1 MSDSLTQLVPAL
13 VIFVGGPI
21 LIWWLKRGRPSTGAG
36 LRVTARTAL
45 TRNSVIAVI
54 ETDGKR
60 LLIGATD
67 HGVSL
72 LSDLGSEPTVGQSAQ
87 LQLPLTEALG
97 SGQESLLKEEQPV
110 HKEPSGPRT
119 SPLEQL
125 RVMTTRRVTRPRPPR
140 VHH

>member
-1 MSDSLTQLVPAL
+1 MSDSLGQMIPAL
-13 VIFVGGPI
+13 VIFVGGPL
-21 LIWWLKRGRPSTGAG
+21 LIWWLKRGRTSVGGG
-36 LRVTARTAL
+36 LKVSARTAL

-54 ETDGKR
+54 EVDERR

-72 LSDLGSEPTVGQSAQ
+72 LSELGTAQPPSGQRE
-87 LQLPLTEALG
+87 LPFSHTIE
-97 SGQESLLKEEQPV
+97 SGQEARDTEDHTVLA
-110 HKEPSGPRT
+110 EPTGPRT
-119 SPLEQL
+119 GPLEQL

>member
-1 MSDSLTQLVPAL
+1 MTESLSQLIPAL
-13 VIFVGGPI
+13 VIFVGGPV

-54 ETDGKR
+54 ETDGR
-60 LLIGATD
+60 RILVGATD
-67 HGVSL
+67 HGVSV
-72 LSDLGSEPTVGQSAQ
+72 LSDLGSAVTTEVSAQ
-87 LQLPLTEALG
+87 LQLPLTETIE
-97 SGQESLLKEEQPV
+97 SGHDALLKEEHPV

>member
-1 MSDSLTQLVPAL
+1 MSDTLVQMIPAL
-13 VIFVGGPI
+13 AIFVGGPL
-21 LIWWLKRGRPSTGAG
+21 LIWWLKRGRPAIGGG
-36 LRVTARTAL
+36 LKVSARTAL

-54 ETDGKR
+54 ELDDKR

-67 HGVSL
+67 HGVTL
-72 LSDLGSEPTVGQSAQ
+72 LSELDAGAPSPAHPQ
-87 LQLPLTEALG
+87 LLLSQNTE
-97 SGQESLLKEEQPV
+97 SGHDARNMEDPV
-110 HKEPSGPRT
+110 HIEPDGPRT

>member
-1 MSDSLTQLVPAL
+1 MTESLGQMIPAL
-13 VIFVGGPI
+13 VIFVGGPL

-36 LRVTARTAL
+36 LRVSARTAL

-54 ETDGKR
+54 ETDGRR
-60 LLIGATD
+60 LLVGATD
-67 HGVSL
+67 HGINL
-72 LSDLGSEPTVGQSAQ
+72 LAELDTPHETSSQ
-87 LQLPLTEALG
+87 LQLPLNEGAAPGLDAP
-97 SGQESLLKEEQPV
+97 LKEDTSVQT
-110 HKEPSGPRT
+110 EPSGPRT